1 MLGTVSVVTKL
12 SFPRTSFSRAAIVTC
27 AWARGGGGVGSAAEA
42 DELGRGGPGEAFTGQ
57 ETSGAPREWRTLGR
71 GGLGRTQ
78 PSARLVPLFWFV

>member
-1 MLGTVSVVTKL
+1 MVTKL

-42 DELGRGGPGEAFTGQ
+42 GELGRGGPGGASTGQ

-78 PSARLVPLFWFV
+78 PSASQTVLV